1 MNKLFDLKNIDLYSV
16 LRDVVKRIWLVIIV
30 GCIGVM
36 VTFTIMKKTYEPTYT
51 STAIY
56 VVNPSQ
62 STGYV
67 AGNINVIE
75 SVVKVFNN
83 ILYQNVIRH
92 KLMES
97 LGETEPN
104 FASDRSVELIEG
116 TNLMKMTVTSTDPI
130 VSFKTIGAVMDSYHE
145 ISGFLRDDAVFDEL
159 KSPVIARNPDNAF
172 TPRIRSLEVGLA
184 CALLTLIILAIISVL
199 RKTVKT
205 ESAVEETLETTHLGT
220 IYHEEK
226 NRTIKAK
233 VVQSVKSL
241 LITSPIITNKF
252 IESINNIRTK
262 IEYER
267 ERNPR
272 KNTFMVSSV
281 CENEGKSTVAMNI
294 ALSLAKEGKKV
305 ILIDADM
312 RKPAAYKMLD
322 IPKKKITDMSL
333 LLQGKIGLDET
344 MYKGK
349 DVPIDIVMSSR
360 GHTRTNEYMKS
371 AAMLDL
377 INKCKELADYVII
390 DTPPMALVSDTEA
403 LLDRVDYAMLV
414 IRQDFSFSS
423 DVLSCI
429 NLIEESNTKFI
440 GCVLNDFKVFRV
452 NSKRHSYGVAYEY
465 GGSNGKEVEV
475 YEGEELN

>member
-1 MNKLFDLKNIDLYSV
+1 MNKLFDFNNIDLYSV
-16 LRDVVKRIWLVIIV
+16 VRDVIKRLWLIIIV
-30 GCIGVM
+30 GCIGIM
-36 VTFTIMKKTYEPTYT
+36 VAFTIMKETYVPMYT

-67 AGNINVIE
+67 AGNKSVAE
-75 SVVKVFNN
+75 SVVSALNS
-83 ILYQNVIRH
+83 ILYENVIRH
-92 KLMES
+92 KLMED
-97 LGETEPN
+97 LGETEAN
-104 FASDRSVELIEG
+104 FASDRHVEIIEG
-116 TNLMKMTVTSTDPI
+116 TNLMKLTVSSTDPI
-130 VSFKTIGAVMDSYHE
+130 VSFKTVGAIMDSYHE
-145 ISGFLRDDAVFDEL
+145 VSDFLRSDAVFDEL
-159 KSPVIARNPDNAF
+159 KAPVIARNPDNAF
-172 TPRIRSLEVGLA
+172 TPRIRSLAVGLG
-184 CALLTLIILAIISVL
+184 CALITLIILIILSVL

-205 ESAVEETLETTHLGT
+205 ETAVEDTLDTTHLGT

-252 IESINNIRTK
+252 IESVNNIRTK

-272 KNTFMVSSV
+272 KNTFMVTSV

-322 IPKKKITDMSL
+322 IPKKKITDMAL

-344 MYKGK
+344 LYKGK
-349 DVPIDIVMSSR
+349 DIPIDIVMSTR

-390 DTPPMALVSDTEA
+390 DTPPMALVSDAEA

-414 IRQDFSFSS
+414 VRQDFSFTS
-423 DVLSCI
+423 DILNCI
-429 NLIEESNTKFI
+429 NLVEESNTKFI
-440 GCVLNDFKVFRV
+440 GVVLNDFKVFRV
-452 NSKRHSYGVAYEY
+452 NAKRHAYGY
-465 GGSNGKEVEV
+465 GFGESSGKVVEV
-475 YEGEELN
+475 YDGE

>member
-1 MNKLFDLKNIDLYSV
+1 MNKLFDFKNIDLYSV
-16 LRDVVKRIWLVIIV
+16 VRDVIKRMWLVIIV
-30 GCIGVM
+30 GCIGIM
-36 VTFTIMKKTYEPTYT
+36 VAFTIMKEAYTPTYT
-51 STAIY
+51 SSAIY

-62 STGYV
+62 STGFV
-67 AGNINVIE
+67 AGNKSVAE
-75 SVVKVFNN
+75 SVVNALN
-83 ILYQNVIRH
+83 SILYENVIRH
-92 KLMES
+92 KLMKE

-104 FASDRSVELIEG
+104 FASDRSVALIEG
-116 TNLMKMTVTSTDPI
+116 TNLMKITVSSKDPI
-130 VSFKTIGAVMDSYHE
+130 VSFKTIGAIMDSYHE
-145 ISGFLRDDAVFDEL
+145 VSDFLRSDAVFDEL

-172 TPRIRSLEVGLA
+172 TPRIRSLAVGLV
-184 CALLTLIILAIISVL
+184 CALITLFIFIILSVL

-205 ESAVEETLETTHLGT
+205 ESAVEETLKTTHLGT

-252 IESINNIRTK
+252 IESVNIIRTK
-262 IEYER
+262 IEYEK
-267 ERNPR
+267 EQNPS
-272 KNTFMVSSV
+272 KNAFMVTSV

-322 IPKKKITDMSL
+322 IPKKKITDMAL

-349 DVPIDIVMSSR
+349 DIPIDIIMSSR

-377 INKCKELADYVII
+377 IKKCKSLADYVII
-390 DTPPMALVSDTEA
+390 DTPPMALVSDAEA

-414 IRQDFSFSS
+414 IRQDFSFTN
-423 DVLSCI
+423 DILSCI
-429 NLIEESNTKFI
+429 SIIEESNTKFI

-452 NSKRHSYGVAYEY
+452 NSQKHSYGMGYEY
-465 GGSNGKEVEV
+465 GNSKGKVVEV
-475 YEGEELN
+475 YDGE

>member
-1 MNKLFDLKNIDLYSV
+1 MNKLIDFKNIDLYSV
-16 LRDVVKRIWLVIIV
+16 VRDVLKRMWLVLIV
-30 GCIGVM
+30 GCIGIM
-36 VTFTIMKKTYEPTYT
+36 VAFTIMKEAYVPTYT
-51 STAIY
+51 SNAIY

-67 AGNINVIE
+67 SGNKSVAE
-75 SVVKVFNN
+75 SVVKVFNS
-83 ILYQNVIRH
+83 IMYQGVMRH
-92 KLMES
+92 KLMED
-97 LGETEPN
+97 LGETEAR
-104 FASDRSVELIEG
+104 FASERSAVLIEG
-116 TNLMKMTVTSTDPI
+116 TNLMKITVTSTDPI
-130 VSFKTIGAVMDSYHE
+130 VSFKTIGAVMNRYHE
-145 ISGFLRDDAVFDEL
+145 ISGFLREDAVFDEL
-159 KSPVIARNPDNAF
+159 KSPVIAKNPDNAF
-172 TPRIRSLEVGLA
+172 TPRIRSLAVGLG
-184 CALLTLIILAIISVL
+184 CALITLFILIILSVL

-233 VVQSVKSL
+233 VVQSVKAL

-252 IESINNIRTK
+252 IESVNNIRTK

-272 KNTFMVSSV
+272 KNTFMVTSV

-294 ALSLAKEGKKV
+294 ALSLAKESKKV

-322 IPKKKITDMSL
+322 IPKKQITDMAL

-344 MYKGK
+344 LYKGK
-349 DVPIDIVMSSR
+349 NIPIDVVMSSR

-390 DTPPMALVSDTEA
+390 DTPPMALVSDAEA

-414 IRQDFSFSS
+414 VRQDFSFTS
-423 DVLSCI
+423 DILNCI
-429 NLIEESNTKFI
+429 SIVEESNTRFI
-440 GCVLNDFKVFRV
+440 GVVLNDFKVFRV
-452 NSKRHSYGVAYEY
+452 NSKRHSYGYEY
-465 GGSNGKEVEV
+465 GHGEPNGKVVEV
-475 YEGEELN
+475 YDGE

>member
-16 LRDVVKRIWLVIIV
+16 VRDVIKRMWLVLIV

-36 VTFTIMKKTYEPTYT
+36 VAFTIMKEAYVPTYT

-67 AGNINVIE
+67 AGNKSVAE
-75 SVVKVFNN
+75 SVVNAFNS
-83 ILYQNVIRH
+83 ILYENVIRH
-92 KLMES
+92 KLMEELS
-97 LGETEPN
+97 ESEAN
-104 FASDRSVELIEG
+104 FASDRHVELIEG
-116 TNLMKMTVTSTDPI
+116 TNLMKLTVSSNDPI
-130 VSFKTIGAVMDSYHE
+130 ISFKTIGAIMDSYHE
-145 ISGFLRDDAVFDEL
+145 ISDFLRTDAVFDEL
-159 KSPVIARNPDNAF
+159 KAPVITRNPDNAF
-172 TPRIRSLEVGLA
+172 TPRIKSLEVGLI
-184 CALLTLIILAIISVL
+184 CSLITLVILIILSIL

-205 ESAVEETLETTHLGT
+205 ESAVEETLGTIHLGT

-252 IESINNIRTK
+252 IESVNNIRTK

-272 KNTFMVSSV
+272 KNTFMVTSV

-322 IPKKKITDMSL
+322 IPKKQITDMAL

-344 MYKGK
+344 LYKGK
-349 DVPIDIVMSSR
+349 DLLIDIVMSSR

-390 DTPPMALVSDTEA
+390 DTPPMALVSDAEA

-414 IRQDFSFSS
+414 IRQDFSFTS
-423 DVLSCI
+423 DILNCI
-429 NLIEESNTKFI
+429 NIIEESHTKFI
-440 GCVLNDFKVFRV
+440 GCILNDFKVFRV
-452 NSKRHSYGVAYEY
+452 NSKRHSSEYAYGE
-465 GGSNGKEVEV
+465 SNGKVVEV
-475 YEGEELN
+475 YDGE

>member
-1 MNKLFDLKNIDLYSV
+1 MNRLFDFKNIDLYSV
-16 LRDVVKRIWLVIIV
+16 LRDVIKRMWLIIIV
-30 GCIGVM
+30 GCLGVM
-36 VTFTIMKKTYEPTYT
+36 VAFTIMKETYVPTYT

-67 AGNINVIE
+67 SGNKSVAE
-75 SVVKVFNN
+75 SVVSALNS
-83 ILYQNVIRH
+83 IMYQGVMRH
-92 KLMES
+92 KLMEE
-97 LGETEPN
+97 LGQTEPK
-104 FASDRSVELIEG
+104 FASDRYVELLEG
-116 TNLMKMTVTSTDPI
+116 TNLMKIHVSSTDPI
-130 VSFKTIGAVMDSYHE
+130 ISFKTIGAIMDRYDE
-145 ISGFLRDDAVFDEL
+145 ISDYLRTDAVFDEL
-159 KSPVIARNPDNAF
+159 KAPVIARNPDNAF
-172 TPRIRSLEVGLA
+172 TPRIRSLAVGLI
-184 CALLTLIILAIISVL
+184 CALITLFVLIILSVL

-205 ESAVEETLETTHLGT
+205 ESAVEETLGTTHLGT

-252 IESINNIRTK
+252 IESVNNIRTK

-272 KNTFMVSSV
+272 KNTFMVTSV

-322 IPKKKITDMSL
+322 IPKKKITDMAL

-344 MYKGK
+344 LYKGK
-349 DVPIDIVMSSR
+349 DIPIDIVMSSR

-390 DTPPMALVSDTEA
+390 DTPPMALVSDAEA
-403 LLDRVDYAMLV
+403 LLDRVDYAMIV
-414 IRQDFSFSS
+414 VRQDFSFSS
-423 DVLSCI
+423 DIVNCI
-429 NLIEESNTKFI
+429 DIIEDSNTKFI
-440 GCVLNDFKVFRV
+440 GIVLNDFKVFRV
-452 NSKRHSYGVAYEY
+452 NSKRHSYEY
-465 GGSNGKEVEV
+465 GDFNRKVVEV
-475 YEGEELN
+475 YDGE

>member
-1 MNKLFDLKNIDLYSV
+1 MNKLFDFKNIDLYSV
-16 LRDVVKRIWLVIIV
+16 LRDVIKRLWLVVIV
-30 GCIGVM
+30 GCIGIM
-36 VTFTIMKKTYEPTYT
+36 VAFTIMKEAYIPTYT

-67 AGNINVIE
+67 AGNKSVAE
-75 SVVKVFNN
+75 SVVSVLNSVM
-83 ILYQNVIRH
+83 YQGVMRH
-92 KLMES
+92 KLMED
-97 LGETEPN
+97 LGETEN
-104 FASDRSVELIEG
+104 RFASDRKAELIEG
-116 TNLMKMTVTSTDPI
+116 TNLMKITVTSTDPI
-130 VSFKTIGAVMDSYHE
+130 VSFKTIGAIMDRYHE
-145 ISGFLRDDAVFDEL
+145 ISDYLRTDAVFDEL
-159 KSPVIARNPDNAF
+159 KTPVIARKPDNTF
-172 TPRIRSLEVGLA
+172 TPRNRSLAVGLVSA
-184 CALLTLIILAIISVL
+184 IITLFVLIIFSVV

-252 IESINNIRTK
+252 IESVNGIRTK

-272 KNTFMVSSV
+272 KNTFMVTSV

-322 IPKKKITDMSL
+322 IPKKKITDMAL
-333 LLQGKIGLDET
+333 LLQGKIGLDEAL
-344 MYKGK
+344 YKGK
-349 DVPIDIVMSSR
+349 DIPIDIVMSTR

-377 INKCKELADYVII
+377 INKCKDLADYVII
-390 DTPPMALVSDTEA
+390 DTPPMALVSDAEA
-403 LLDRVDYAMLV
+403 LLDRVDYALLV
-414 IRQDFSFSS
+414 VRQDFSFTS
-423 DVLSCI
+423 DILNCI
-429 NLIEESNTKFI
+429 NIVEDSNTKFI
-440 GCVLNDFKVFRV
+440 GVVLNDFKVFRGK
-452 NSKRHSYGVAYEY
+452 SKSHAYGY
-465 GGSNGKEVEV
+465 GYGESSGKVVEV
-475 YEGEELN
+475 YDGE

>member
-1 MNKLFDLKNIDLYSV
+1 MKVFDFKNIDLYSV
-16 LRDVVKRIWLVIIV
+16 VRDIIKQMWIVLIV
-30 GCIGVM
+30 GCIGIM
-36 VTFTIMKKTYEPTYT
+36 VAFTIMKEAYEPTYT
-51 STAIY
+51 SSAIY

-67 AGNINVIE
+67 EGNKSVAE
-75 SVVKVFNN
+75 SVVNVFDT

-92 KLMES
+92 KLMKE
-97 LGETEPN
+97 LNQTEPN
-104 FASDRSVELIEG
+104 FASDRHVELIEG

-130 VSFKTIGAVMDSYHE
+130 VSFKTIGAVMDSYYE
-145 ISGFLRDDAVFDEL
+145 ISVFLREDAVFDEL
-159 KSPVIARNPDNAF
+159 KAPVIARNPDNAF
-172 TPRIRSLEVGLA
+172 TPRIKSLAVGLG
-184 CALLTLIILAIISVL
+184 CALITLLLLIIISIL

-252 IESINNIRTK
+252 IESVNYIRTK

-272 KNTFMVSSV
+272 KNAFMVTSV

-312 RKPAAYKMLD
+312 RKPAVYKMLD
-322 IPKKKITDMSL
+322 IPKKQITDMAL

-349 DVPIDIVMSSR
+349 EVHIDIIMSSR

-390 DTPPMALVSDTEA
+390 DTPPMALVSDAEA
-403 LLDRVDYAMLV
+403 LLDRVDHALLV
-414 IRQDFSFSS
+414 VRQDFSFTS
-423 DVLSCI
+423 DVLNCI
-429 NLIEESNTKFI
+429 NIIEESNTKFI
-440 GCVLNDFKVFRV
+440 GVVLNNFRVFRF
-452 NSKRHSYGVAYEY
+452 NSKKNLHGYGHADT
-465 GGSNGKEVEV
+465 NGKVVEV
-475 YEGEELN
+475 YEGE

>member
-1 MNKLFDLKNIDLYSV
+1 MNKLFDFKNIDLYSV
-16 LRDVVKRIWLVIIV
+16 VRDVLKRMWLVVIV
-30 GCIGVM
+30 GCIGIM
-36 VTFTIMKKTYEPTYT
+36 VAFTIMKKSYEPTYT

-62 STGYV
+62 STGFV
-67 AGNINVIE
+67 AGNKSVAE
-75 SVVKVFNN
+75 SVVNALN
-83 ILYQNVIRH
+83 SILYENVIRH
-92 KLMES
+92 KLMKE

-104 FASDRSVELIEG
+104 FASERSVELIEG
-116 TNLMKMTVTSTDPI
+116 TNLMKITVSSNDPI
-130 VSFKTIGAVMDSYHE
+130 ISFKTIGAIMDSYHE
-145 ISGFLRDDAVFDEL
+145 VSDFLRSDAVFDEL
-159 KSPVIARNPDNAF
+159 RSPVIARNPDNAF
-172 TPRIRSLEVGLA
+172 TPRIKSVGVGLI
-184 CALLTLIILAIISVL
+184 CVIISLFIIILLSIL

-205 ESAVEETLETTHLGT
+205 ESAVEETLGTTHLGT

-233 VVQSVKSL
+233 VVQSVKAL

-252 IESINNIRTK
+252 IESVNNIRTK
-262 IEYER
+262 IEYVR
-267 ERNPR
+267 EHHPS
-272 KNTFMVSSV
+272 KNAFMVTSV

-322 IPKKKITDMSL
+322 IPKKEITDMAL

-349 DVPIDIVMSSR
+349 EIPMDIIMSSR
-360 GHTRTNEYMKS
+360 GHTRTNEYIKS

-377 INKCKELADYVII
+377 INKCKLLADYVII
-390 DTPPMALVSDTEA
+390 DTPPMALVSDAEA

-414 IRQDFSFSS
+414 VRQDFSFTS
-423 DVLSCI
+423 DILNCI
-429 NLIEESNTKFI
+429 NLIEDSKTKFI
-440 GCVLNDFKVFRV
+440 GCVLNDFKLLRV
-452 NSKRHSYGVAYEY
+452 NSMRHSYEYENE
-465 GGSNGKEVEV
+465 GLNGKVVEV
-475 YEGEELN
+475 YEGE

>member
-1 MNKLFDLKNIDLYSV
+1 M
-16 LRDVVKRIWLVIIV
+16 WLVLIV
-30 GCIGVM
+30 GCIGIM
-36 VTFTIMKKTYEPTYT
+36 VAFTIMKETYTPTYT

-67 AGNINVIE
+67 SGNKTVAE
-75 SVVKVFNN
+75 SVVNVFNT
-83 ILYQNVIRH
+83 ILYENVIRH
-92 KLMES
+92 KLMED

-104 FASDRSVELIEG
+104 FGSERRVELIEG
-116 TNLMKMTVTSTDPI
+116 TNLMKMTVSCEDPI
-130 VSFKTIGAVMDSYHE
+130 VSFKTIGAIMDSYDE
-145 ISGFLRDDAVFDEL
+145 ISGFLREDAVFDEL
-159 KSPVIARNPDNAF
+159 KAPVISKSPDNVF
-172 TPRIRSLEVGLA
+172 TPRIRSLAVGLG
-184 CALLTLIILAIISVL
+184 CALITLFVLVILSVL

-252 IESINNIRTK
+252 IESVNNIRTK

-272 KNTFMVSSV
+272 KNTFMVTSV

-322 IPKKKITDMSL
+322 IPKKQITDMAL
-333 LLQGKIGLDET
+333 LLQGKIGLDEAL
-344 MYKGK
+344 YKGK
-349 DVPIDIVMSSR
+349 GIPIDIVMSSR

-390 DTPPMALVSDTEA
+390 DTPPMALVSDAEA

-414 IRQDFSFSS
+414 VRQDFSFTS
-423 DVLSCI
+423 DVLNCI
-429 NLIEESNTKFI
+429 NIVEDSNTKFI
-440 GCVLNDFKVFRV
+440 GVVLNDFKVFRV
-452 NSKRHSYGVAYEY
+452 NSKRHMYGY
-465 GGSNGKEVEV
+465 GHEESNGKVVEV
-475 YEGEELN
+475 YEGE

>member
-1 MNKLFDLKNIDLYSV
+1 MNRLFDFKNIDLYSV
-16 LRDVVKRIWLVIIV
+16 LRDVIKRMWLIIIV
-30 GCIGVM
+30 GCLGVM
-36 VTFTIMKKTYEPTYT
+36 VAFTIMKETYVPTYT

-67 AGNINVIE
+67 SGNKSVAE
-75 SVVKVFNN
+75 SVVSALNS
-83 ILYQNVIRH
+83 IMYQGVMRH
-92 KLMES
+92 KLMEE
-97 LGETEPN
+97 LGQTEPK
-104 FASDRSVELIEG
+104 FASDRYVELLEG
-116 TNLMKMTVTSTDPI
+116 TNLMKIHVSSTDPI
-130 VSFKTIGAVMDSYHE
+130 ISFKTIGAIMDRYDE
-145 ISGFLRDDAVFDEL
+145 ISDYLRTDAVFDEL
-159 KSPVIARNPDNAF
+159 KAPVIARNPDNAF
-172 TPRIRSLEVGLA
+172 TPRIRSLAVGLI
-184 CALLTLIILAIISVL
+184 CALITLFVLIILSVL

-205 ESAVEETLETTHLGT
+205 ENAVEETLGTTHLGT

-252 IESINNIRTK
+252 IESVNIIRTK

-272 KNTFMVSSV
+272 KNTFMVTSV

-322 IPKKKITDMSL
+322 IPKKKITDMAL

-344 MYKGK
+344 LYKGK
-349 DVPIDIVMSSR
+349 DIPIDIVMSSR

-390 DTPPMALVSDTEA
+390 DTPPMALVSDAEA
-403 LLDRVDYAMLV
+403 LLDRVDYAMIV
-414 IRQDFSFSS
+414 VRQDFSFSS
-423 DVLSCI
+423 DIVNCI
-429 NLIEESNTKFI
+429 DIIEDSNTKFI
-440 GCVLNDFKVFRV
+440 GIVLNDFKVFRV
-452 NSKRHSYGVAYEY
+452 NSKRHSYGY
-465 GGSNGKEVEV
+465 GDFNRKVVEV
-475 YEGEELN
+475 YDGE